1 MAQEEDQHTLRAKFY
16 AAVKVICSLPNEGP
30 FQLSDDMMLM
40 FFSYYMQATSGP
52 CSYAR
57 PFGFWES
64 QEQAKWDAWSSLGNM
79 TKEDAMKHYV
89 EKIQLILETMPVSNE
104 VAELVQKL
112 GNFYTDVFEDEGERD
127 EMDSRL
133 FAGPFAQRAD
143 ELLTPRKPAMEGYGD
158 LWNDIQDVQEKER
171 VSSVSFDP
179 GQDANEYLGEE
190 DIREENET
198 DNDEDKS
205 DHKEWSLEE
214 KEWRCD
220 TRTYSSGLELSMSSS
235 TNTHS
240 SLNSEVEE
248 EELVCFTEPSIRC
261 SPADMRFNG
270 PVSDSD
276 HEEFCD
282 SNEHRAVDKTLPTS
296 AVSPARE
303 QELWFESSSALKA
316 EDGSLLRRE
325 SRLQEPHNA
334 TFKRDSP
341 MTACNSQSW
350 SPARDAASPCAG
362 SSGASCGNVN
372 EQIAAALFRL
382 QDDMTHVLH
391 RLHTLEELSVAQV
404 KEVSPTANFKTLP
417 TSAVSPAREQEL
429 WFESS
434 SALKAEDGSL
444 LRRESRL
451 QEPHNAT
458 FKRDSPMTA
467 CNSQSWSPAR
477 DAASPCAGS
486 SGASCGNVNEQIAAA
501 LFRLQDDM
509 THVLHRLHT
518 LEELSVAQVKESR
531 SSSLRCEDSLPAAHK
546 FRKPSWWPFDH
557 SPVTVVMTALWPAI
571 AYGLVQLYSR
581 RKRRKMT

>member
-89 EKIQLILETMPVSNE
+89 ENIQLILETMPVSNE

-112 GNFYTDVFEDEGERD
+112 GNFYTDVVEDEGERD

-133 FAGPFAQRAD
+133 FTRPFAQQAD
-143 ELLTPRKPAMEGYGD
+143 ELVTPRKPAMEGYGD
-158 LWNDIQDVQEKER
+158 LWNDIQNVQEKDS
-171 VSSVSFDP
+171 VQSVSFNP
-179 GQDANEYLGEE
+179 VEDANEYLGEE
-190 DIREENET
+190 DIHEEET

-205 DHKEWSLEE
+205 DIKEWSLED

-220 TRTYSSGLELSMSSS
+220 TRTYSSGLELSTSSS
-235 TNTHS
+235 TNAHS

-261 SPADMRFNG
+261 IPTDMHFSG
-270 PVSDSD
+270 PVSDQKYIKKHYPPADSD

-282 SNEHRAVDKTLPTS
+282 SSEHVTMDKTLPTS
-296 AVSPARE
+296 AVSPAASVRE

-316 EDGSLLRRE
+316 EDGSLLKRE
-325 SRLQEPHNA
+325 SCVQEPHNA
-334 TFKRDSP
+334 TFIRESP

-350 SPARDAASPCAG
+350 LPACDGVSPCAHSAALPPACDG
-362 SSGASCGNVN
+362 VSPCTRSSGASWGNVN

-382 QDDMTHVLH
+382 QDDM
-391 RLHTLEELSVAQV
+391 A
-404 KEVSPTANFKTLP
+404 
-417 TSAVSPAREQEL
+417 
-429 WFESS
+429 
-434 SALKAEDGSL
+434 
-444 LRRESRL
+444 
-451 QEPHNAT
+451 
-458 FKRDSPMTA
+458 
-467 CNSQSWSPAR
+467 
-477 DAASPCAGS
+477 
-486 SGASCGNVNEQIAAA
+486 
-501 LFRLQDDM
+501 
-509 THVLHRLHT
+509 HVLHRLHT

-531 SSSLRCEDSLPAAHK
+531 SSSLRCEDSRPAAHK
-546 FRKPSWWPFDH
+546 FSLQFRKPSWWPFDH

>member
-89 EKIQLILETMPVSNE
+89 ENIQLILETMPVSNE

-112 GNFYTDVFEDEGERD
+112 GNFYTDVVEDEGERD

-133 FAGPFAQRAD
+133 FTRPFAQQAD
-143 ELLTPRKPAMEGYGD
+143 ELVTPRKPAMEGYGD
-158 LWNDIQDVQEKER
+158 LWNDIQDVQEKDS
-171 VSSVSFDP
+171 VQSVSFNP
-179 GQDANEYLGEE
+179 VEDANEYLGEE
-190 DIREENET
+190 DIHEENET

-205 DHKEWSLEE
+205 DVKDQKYIKKH
-214 KEWRCD
+214 
-220 TRTYSSGLELSMSSS
+220 Y
-235 TNTHS
+235 
-240 SLNSEVEE
+240 
-248 EELVCFTEPSIRC
+248 P
-261 SPADMRFNG
+261 PAD
-270 PVSDSD
+270 SDQ
-276 HEEFCD
+276 EEFCD
-282 SNEHRAVDKTLPTS
+282 SNEHVTMDKTLPTS
-296 AVSPARE
+296 AIQSTVSPAASVRE

-316 EDGSLLRRE
+316 EGGSLLRRE
-325 SRLQEPHNA
+325 SRVQEPHNA
-334 TFKRDSP
+334 TFIRESP
-341 MTACNSQSW
+341 MTACNSLLLL
-350 SPARDAASPCAG
+350 PACDGVSPCAHRTALPPAFDG
-362 SSGASCGNVN
+362 VSPCARSSGASWGNVN

-382 QDDMTHVLH
+382 QDDM
-391 RLHTLEELSVAQV
+391 A
-404 KEVSPTANFKTLP
+404 
-417 TSAVSPAREQEL
+417 
-429 WFESS
+429 
-434 SALKAEDGSL
+434 
-444 LRRESRL
+444 
-451 QEPHNAT
+451 
-458 FKRDSPMTA
+458 
-467 CNSQSWSPAR
+467 
-477 DAASPCAGS
+477 
-486 SGASCGNVNEQIAAA
+486 
-501 LFRLQDDM
+501 
-509 THVLHRLHT
+509 HVLHRLHT

-546 FRKPSWWPFDH
+546 FSLQFRKPSWWPFDH